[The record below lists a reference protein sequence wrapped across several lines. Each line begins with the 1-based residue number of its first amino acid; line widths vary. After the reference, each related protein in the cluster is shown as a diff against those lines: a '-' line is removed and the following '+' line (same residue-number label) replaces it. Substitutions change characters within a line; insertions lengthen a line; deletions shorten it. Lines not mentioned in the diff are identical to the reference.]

1 MLPAVVV
8 FSAQDYW
15 YHNRAHSDV
24 QLARALSASGRVL
37 LVNSLGLR
45 MPTAATTTQ
54 PLKRVARK
62 LRSMARTLRRPEPAH
77 RDLFVLT
84 PISVPL
90 FGHPLA
96 RRINARFVAIQV
108 RLALALL
115 GRRQPP
121 DVLITLPTA
130 WDVVARLKVASVI
143 TNRSD
148 KYSALPEANQAL
160 IAEMERE
167 MLAACDAAVYVSHR
181 LLDEERDLVKRG
193 SAVYLGHGVDFDHFE
208 ADTRSSEPA
217 DIATIAHPRVGFFGG
232 IDDYVVDLALIAE
245 LAKRCPDL
253 QIVLVG
259 AATCPMDD
267 LTSLPNV
274 HWLGMREYEQIP
286 AYGAAF
292 DVAIMPWLDNEWIEH
307 CNPIKVKEYLAL
319 GLPVV
324 TTAYPEADAFADVM
338 AIADG
343 VDDFVEL
350 VEQAARGDG
359 VADFA
364 TRRDRVRND
373 SWSGRAAELRRLQD
387 AVR

>member
-1 MLPAVVV
+1 MRPAVVV

-24 QLARALSASGRVL
+24 QLARALSADGRVL
-37 LVNSLGLR
+37 LVNSLGMR
-45 MPTAATTTQ
+45 MPTAATTTE
-54 PLKRVARK
+54 PLKRVTRK

-77 RDLFVLT
+77 RDLFVFT

-115 GRRQPP
+115 GRRRPP

-167 MLAACDAAVYVSHR
+167 MLAASDAAVYVSQR
-181 LLDEERDLVKRG
+181 LLDEESGLVKRG
-193 SAVYLGHGVDFDHFE
+193 SVIYLGHGVDFDHFDAGARE
-208 ADTRSSEPA
+208 PEPA
-217 DIATIAHPRVGFFGG
+217 DIAAIAHPRVGFFGG

-245 LAKRCPDL
+245 LAKRGPDL
-253 QIVLVG
+253 QIVLIG

-267 LTSLPNV
+267 LTSRPNV
-274 HWLGMREYEQIP
+274 HWLGLREYDQIP

-324 TTAYPEADAFADVM
+324 TTAYPEAAAFADVI

-343 VDDFVEL
+343 VDGFVEL

-359 VADFA
+359 VADA
-364 TRRDRVRND
+364 AARRDRVRND
-373 SWSGRAAELRRLQD
+373 SWAGRAAELRRLQD